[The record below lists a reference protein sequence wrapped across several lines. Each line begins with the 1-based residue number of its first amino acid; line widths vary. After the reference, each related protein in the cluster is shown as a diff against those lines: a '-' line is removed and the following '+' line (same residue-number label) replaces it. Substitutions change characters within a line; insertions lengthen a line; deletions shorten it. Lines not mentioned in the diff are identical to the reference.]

1 MTQLAIAASNMGKWL
16 GDIDRTWIAN
26 ALIFLAIVAIAP
38 DQAPVSAQFTLD
50 ALVGI
55 APFLFSA
62 IAIAA
67 YAKATGADG
76 LMARAFQGRLSMMIL
91 LAAVFG
97 GLSPFCSCGV
107 IPLIAA
113 LLSMGIPVPAV
124 MAFGWRRRLWTHQN
138 LSWRQ
143 ACWAWTSP

>member
-1 MTQLAIAASNMGKWL
+1 
-16 GDIDRTWIAN
+16 AN

-91 LAAVFG
+91 LAA
-97 GLSPFCSCGV
+97 
-107 IPLIAA
+107 
-113 LLSMGIPVPAV
+113 
-124 MAFGWRRRLWTHQN
+124 
-138 LSWRQ
+138 
-143 ACWAWTSP
+143 